1 MKHGHVMSRNTT
13 VLFLGAAGSG
23 KTCTKHVLMNE
34 LPPKERKS
42 TPIAERPVKVYK
54 LLTDKDFRWH
64 KLSPAEQK
72 EILAGIMRSRGEM
85 KLAEKPTIE
94 SSISSFPKPKSP
106 LPKPESSILKSERSL
121 PKLESSLPKPESSL
135 PKPGMAAGDRM
146 AAPST
151 TEEEFVTLLDKLTGT
166 SAEPL
171 TEVDVVYIT
180 DSGGQPQF
188 HEVLPV
194 FLGDASVCIFVTKLS
209 ECFDAQPQVEYY
221 HNDRPICKPQLAAQ
235 TNQQILKHC
244 VRTMRSH
251 KCEGK
256 PPKIVFIGTFKDL
269 EDKCSETRAAKNE
282 KLLKMLLPHFK
293 DEVIY
298 SNLPTNELIFA
309 FNAKEP
315 GKDEWELA
323 EVIRELIM
331 TKCSPEPVEI
341 PLRWYALD
349 LALQALGKEVVS
361 KDECFTEARK
371 LHFDA
376 ESFEAA
382 LQYLDKLNII
392 FYRPKTLP
400 NVVFTNRQVLLNKVT
415 ELVKESYMLRDKDS
429 KVMPRSGGFRR
440 FRDHALVTVDFLES
454 FNTHYVYEGD
464 LFTPC
469 DLVKLFRALLIFA
482 DFTNSGEYFMPCLL
496 QILSHQEVA
505 NHRSLPATVPL
516 VLHFPHGGPRLGMFC
531 SLTVFLLSAAN
542 QFPSPWKLAVD
553 PLGTPVCLHRNC
565 IKFIVS
571 EYPCSIVLID
581 TFAFFEVYVD
591 CPDDLCPQLYYF
603 IRKAVFAGL
612 LEAAS
617 TLGYN
622 NSQPKV
628 AFLCSCPREELHLAI
643 AEGSYWICTADPK
656 RRTCLMLGH
665 KHKMWLTTCEPPTG

>member
-1 MKHGHVMSRNTT
+1 MKHGHVKSRNTT
-13 VLFLGAAGSG
+13 MLFLGAAGSG

-42 TPIAERPVKVYK
+42 TPIAERPVKVHK
-54 LLTDKDFRWH
+54 MLTDKDFKWH

-85 KLAEKPTIE
+85 KLAEKPMITTTELTSSSLPKAE
-94 SSISSFPKPKSP
+94 SS
-106 LPKPESSILKSERSL
+106 LPKPERSL
-121 PKLESSLPKPESSL
+121 PKLE
-135 PKPGMAAGDRM
+135 MAAGDHM

-151 TEEEFVTLLDKLTGT
+151 TEEEFVSLLDELTGT
-166 SAEPL
+166 SGEPL

-209 ECFDAQPQVEYY
+209 ECFDAQPLVEYY

-235 TNQQILKHC
+235 TNQQILEHC

-282 KLLKMLLPHFK
+282 KLLKMLLPHLK

-309 FNAKEP
+309 FNAKDP
-315 GKDEWELA
+315 GEDEWQLA
-323 EVIRELIM
+323 DVIRELIM

-361 KDECFTEARK
+361 KDECFAEARK

-376 ESFEAA
+376 ESFDAA

-392 FYRPKTLP
+392 FYRPKALP
-400 NVVFTNRQVLLNKVT
+400 SVIFTNRQVLLNKVT

-429 KVMPRSGGFRR
+429 KVMPRFGDSRR
-440 FRDHALVTVDFLES
+440 FRDHALVTLDFLES
-454 FNTHYVYEGD
+454 FNTHYVYED
-464 LFTPC
+464 NLFTPL
-469 DLVKLFRALLIFA
+469 DLVKLFRVLLIFA

-496 QILSHQEVA
+496 QILSSQEVD
-505 NHRSLPATVPL
+505 NHRSLAATVPL

-542 QFPSPWKLAVD
+542 QFPSPWKLVVNSS
-553 PLGTPVCLHRNC
+553 GTPVCLHRNC
-565 IKFIVS
+565 IKFTI
-571 EYPCSIVLID
+571 EGYPCLISLID
-581 TFAFFEVYVD
+581 TFAFFEVYVTCSD
-591 CPDDLCPQLYYF
+591 DDLCPWLYF
-603 IRKAVFAGL
+603 WVRKAVFAGL

-617 TLGYN
+617 TLSYN

-628 AFLCSCPREELHLAI
+628 AFLCSCSDDLHLAI
-643 AEGSYWICTADPK
+643 GEGSYWICTAYPERQK
-656 RRTCLMLGH
+656 CLVLEN
-665 KHKMWLTTCEPPTG
+665 KHKMWLTTCEPPKG